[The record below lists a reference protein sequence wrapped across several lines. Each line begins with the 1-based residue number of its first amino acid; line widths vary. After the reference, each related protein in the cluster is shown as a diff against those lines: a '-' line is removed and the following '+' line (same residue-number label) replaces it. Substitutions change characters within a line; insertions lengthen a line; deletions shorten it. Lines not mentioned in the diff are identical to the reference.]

1 MALTSAFFTGLSGL
15 DANSTGIDVIGNNI
29 ANVNTPA
36 FKASRALFTTQF
48 LQSVSQGSPPTGDSG
63 GTNPVQ
69 VGLGTR
75 VAGIQTDFTNGGIQA
90 TGVATHMGIEGNG
103 FFVVEQA
110 GERFYTR
117 DGQFGL
123 NSNNDL
129 TTAGGAI
136 VQGYGVDANFNVQP
150 NQLQDLNIPMGSLT
164 IAEATGNV
172 FFNGNL
178 NASGDVSNGGSIH
191 TSRAFYTDAGLTTL
205 ATGAEDLTNPATQL
219 FISDGAGGST
229 LAFDGGNDT
238 ILTVNGAEKAGQ
250 AIPAKSFAF
259 STNPAVTAT
268 TDDAGTTLADFATFL
283 DEIFGLDNTSISGE
297 DLGGSVAFA
306 SGQFTITGNE
316 GTVQNMK
323 LETGDFVASN
333 VGAASAQPMVMSKT
347 QDADGESART
357 TFVAFDSLGTPVSV
371 DLTFVKQGV
380 VAGGGT
386 VWEFVAESA
395 DTADT
400 DRVVGLGVV
409 EFDANGNF
417 VSATNDSFQIDRDNG
432 ATTPLTVT
440 INFDSGPDAITALAD
455 TSSVFAA
462 VRQDGSPIGT
472 LDSFSIGDNGII
484 TGSFTNGLNRTIGQV
499 TLAKFINNEGL
510 VQAGG
515 GLFLA
520 GPNSGD
526 AVVTAPQQLG
536 AGRIVAGA
544 LEQSNV
550 DLAEEFVKLITASTG
565 FSASSRVIS
574 TSDQLIQQ
582 LLATGR

>member
-1 MALTSAFFTGLSGL
+1 
-15 DANSTGIDVIGNNI
+15 
-29 ANVNTPA
+29 
-36 FKASRALFTTQF
+36 
-48 LQSVSQGSPPTGDSG
+48 
-63 GTNPVQ
+63 
-69 VGLGTR
+69 
-75 VAGIQTDFTNGGIQA
+75 
-90 TGVATHMGIEGNG
+90 
-103 FFVVEQA
+103 
-110 GERFYTR
+110 
-117 DGQFGL
+117 
-123 NSNNDL
+123 
-129 TTAGGAI
+129 
-136 VQGYGVDANFNVQP
+136 
-150 NQLQDLNIPMGSLT
+150 
-164 IAEATGNV
+164 
-172 FFNGNL
+172 
-178 NASGDVSNGGSIH
+178 
-191 TSRAFYTDAGLTTL
+191 
-205 ATGAEDLTNPATQL
+205 
-219 FISDGAGGST
+219 
-229 LAFDGGNDT
+229 
-238 ILTVNGAEKAGQ
+238 
-250 AIPAKSFAF
+250 
-259 STNPAVTAT
+259 
-268 TDDAGTTLADFATFL
+268 
-283 DEIFGLDNTSISGE
+283 
-297 DLGGSVAFA
+297 
-306 SGQFTITGNE
+306 
-316 GTVQNMK
+316 MK

-395 DTADT
+395 DTAVNN
-400 DRVVGLGVV
+400 RVVGLGVV

-417 VSATNDSFQIDRDNG
+417 VSATNDSFQIQRDNG

>member
-48 LQSVSQGSPPTGDSG
+48 LQNVSQGSPPTGDSG

-75 VAGIQTDFTNGGIQA
+75 IAGIQTDFTNGGIQA

-103 FFVVEQA
+103 FFVVQNE

-129 TTAGGAI
+129 VTPGGAI
-136 VQGYGVDANFNVQP
+136 VQGFGVDDNFNIQP
-150 NQLQDLNIPMGSLT
+150 NVLTDLNIPTGSLT
-164 IAEATGNV
+164 IAEATSNT
-172 FFNGNL
+172 FFEGNL
-178 NASGDVSNGGSIH
+178 NAAGDVSSGGSIH
-191 TSRAFYTDAGLTTL
+191 NSRAIYTDAGLTTL

-238 ILTVNGAEKAGQ
+238 ILTVSGAEKAGQ
-250 AIPAKSFAF
+250 AIPERSFAF
-259 STNPAVTAT
+259 SANPAVTANV
-268 TDDAGTTLADFATFL
+268 DGSGTTLADFAAFL
-283 DEIFGLDNTSISGE
+283 DDVFGLDSTSIAGE
-297 DLGGSVAFA
+297 DLGGSVAFT
-306 SGQFTITGNE
+306 SGQFVITGNE
-316 GTVQNMK
+316 GAVQDMK
-323 LETGDFVASN
+323 IETGDFVASN
-333 VGAASAQPMVMSKT
+333 VGAASAQPLVMSKT

-395 DTADT
+395 DTAVNN
-400 DRVVGLGVV
+400 RVVGLGVV

-417 VSATNDSFQIDRDNG
+417 VSATNDSFQIQRDNG

-455 TSSVFAA
+455 TNSVFAA

-472 LDSFSIGDNGII
+472 LDSFSTGENGII

-499 TLAKFINNEGL
+499 AMATFINNEGL
-510 VQAGG
+510 VEAGG
-515 GLFLA
+515 GLFLS

-536 AGRIVAGA
+536 AGRIVSGA

-550 DLAEEFVKLITASTG
+550 DLAEEFVRLITASTG